1 MTYHWTLR
9 DVLDMPAKDFFVML
23 RHGRELSSKK
33 RYSFLHDL
41 TYAIRVPHLTP
52 QSAENVMRMFHD
64 FSITQE
70 EREENEAFVAR
81 VKEET
86 DAEKVKNGQVLD
98 AGGDLAKAAV
108 LRVFALKRRA
118 EYGK

>member
-1 MTYHWTLR
+1 MTYHWSLK
-9 DVLDMPAKDFFVML
+9 DVLQMPAKDFFVML
-23 RHGRELSSKK
+23 RHGRELSAKK
-33 RYSFLHDL
+33 KYSFLHDL
-41 TYAIRVPHLTP
+41 CYAIRVPHLTP
-52 QSAENVMRMFHD
+52 QSAETVMRMFQD
-64 FSITQE
+64 FSSTME

-81 VKEET
+81 VKEQV

-108 LRVFALKRRA
+108 LRVFAMKRRA